1 MSDYEPP
8 AESVE
13 VLAKELHEAYR
24 RSTGCEA
31 FECSG
36 NGWRVAMREQARF
49 VLRRQH
55 EREAEAKLALRY
67 LTELGGGNSEGN
79 IYARRALE
87 RWEKLDAPKVP
98 SLLEAA
104 KALTTGCYCNQSA
117 FSVNGEQFS
126 ALKAA
131 VEREEK
137 R

>member
-8 AESVE
+8 AEMVEALERDIRRLTGAPYNLGQTMSV
-13 VLAKELHEAYR
+13 AI
-24 RSTGCEA
+24 
-31 FECSG
+31 
-36 NGWRVAMREQARF
+36 
-49 VLRRQH
+49 LRRQH
-55 EREAEAKLALRY
+55 EREAAAKLALRY
-67 LTELGGGNSEGN
+67 LAELGGGNSEGN

-126 ALKAA
+126 ALMAA